1 MRRQASHETV
11 GLRQR
16 LACEGHRIPHSA
28 FRFTTHLSEAPVRT
42 SGPGNCTALPELLG
56 LLGRSQGLGNVE
68 LWVAVV
74 APCYDFGACRPSTR
88 NNKIRPLAEV
98 CVIAV
103 LNPAYSSSKP
113 KPRPKKQVRTCH
125 PEPLNRVSLY
135 PNIPPK
141 AANSRWRSF
150 KV

>member
-1 MRRQASHETV
+1 MRRKASHETV

-28 FRFTTHLSEAPVRT
+28 FRFTTCLSEAPVRT

-74 APCYDFGACRPSTR
+74 APFYEFGACRPSTR
-88 NNKIRPLAEV
+88 NTKIRPLAEV

-113 KPRPKKQVRTCH
+113 KPRPNKAGPNLPPRTLESCVF
-125 PEPLNRVSLY
+125 VSAH
-135 PNIPPK
+135 PPK
-141 AANSRWRSF
+141 SC
-150 KV
+150 KLKMEVV